1 MRTIAPAAISNRWE
15 GEMRACAAIL
25 LLVTSWTFCSDRCV
39 LIEFFTW
46 NASPY
51 DPLVAS
57 DVEDFLDEHPGTASL
72 VAIHNASSS
81 DPVYQGNPEHHNAR
95 RAYYGISGY
104 PTIMLDGF
112 YDVWPYEALSDFYL
126 IRVNTPC
133 ALEVQVIPSENS
145 TEYAGTISFY
155 LSTESGLDTDARIH
169 AMISESGIPGTGTYS
184 GWFFNYGLRWNLFG
198 AYGEPLTFGSSPEVV
213 EMSADYSIDPSW
225 DWNQLYLT
233 TFVQCDSTREVMN
246 SHMIK
251 MSDLVCT
258 GIGGYEWSVPEEPI
272 ILHSNPASGAI
283 RFTTPGREPPVEV
296 RLYNLQGTL
305 IEVAQT
311 GRGSF
316 TPACSGVYLLRLSF
330 RNGDFSTCKVVF
342 FTRR

>member
-1 MRTIAPAAISNRWE
+1 
-15 GEMRACAAIL
+15 
-25 LLVTSWTFCSDRCV
+25 V

-57 DVEDFLDEHPGTASL
+57 DVEDFLSEHPGTASM

-104 PTIMLDGF
+104 PTIMLDGVF
-112 YDVWPYEALSDFYL
+112 DVWPYEDLSDFYL
-126 IRVNTPC
+126 TRINTPC
-133 ALEVQVIPSENS
+133 SLELQVIPSENC
-145 TEYAGTISFY
+145 TEYAGTLTFC
-155 LSTESGLDTDARIH
+155 LSTEIGLDTDARIH
-169 AMISESGIPGTGTYS
+169 SMISESGIPGTGTYS

-198 AYGEPLTFGSSPEVV
+198 ANGGQLTFGSSPDSFEV
-213 EMSADYSIDPSW
+213 SADYSIDPSW

-233 TFVQCDSTREVMN
+233 TFVQCDTTREILN

-258 GIGGYEWSVPEEPI
+258 GIGNREWSESGESVV
-272 ILHSNPASGAI
+272 LLSNPSSGSI
-283 RFTTPGREPPVEV
+283 RFSVQGREPPTEV
-296 RLYNLQGTL
+296 RLYNMRGTL
-305 IEVAQT
+305 LDVEQT
-311 GRGSF
+311 GYGGFSP
-316 TPACSGVYLLRLSF
+316 TCSGVYFLRLSF
-330 RNGDFSTCKVVF
+330 ANGDVSTCKVVYIIG
-342 FTRR
+342 R